1 MKRMYGMK
9 RFGRNVVNYASVFV
23 MIYMASCFVLGIIGT
38 VVSLVLSIVL
48 TFGFGLD
55 LALDQADALG
65 PMGVALSV
73 AFFVSLPIA
82 LVGAIWISPTEYNIE
97 EDLRKDLKMHNRSI
111 PQDSGKFDGTFD
123 GTFD

>member
-1 MKRMYGMK
+1 MYSMKQ
-9 RFGRNVVNYASVFV
+9 FGRNVANYASVFV
-23 MIYMASCFVLGIIGT
+23 MIYIASCFVLGVIGT

-65 PMGVALSV
+65 PMGVALSM

-82 LVGAIWISPTEYNIE
+82 LVGVIWVSPTEYNIE
-97 EDLRKDLKMHNRSI
+97 EDLRKDLKMPNRYIS
-111 PQDSGKFDGTFD
+111 QDSSGFDGGFD
-123 GTFD
+123 